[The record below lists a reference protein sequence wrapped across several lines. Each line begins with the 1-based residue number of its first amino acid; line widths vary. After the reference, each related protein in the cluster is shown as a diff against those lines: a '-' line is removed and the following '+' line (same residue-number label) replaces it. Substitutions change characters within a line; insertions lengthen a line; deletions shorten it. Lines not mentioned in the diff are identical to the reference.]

1 MTLTRHPG
9 RAAYIA
15 CLGWCAATCVGLCLW
30 PTSQVLAQTPGDNGA
45 YVEKIRPL
53 LNQHCVACHGALKQ
67 EGGLR
72 LDASQ
77 LIRAGGDTGAIIDR
91 DAPNDSLILQR
102 ITADDDDR
110 MPPQGEGERLSEDQ
124 VQAIRSWITAGAVAP
139 DREEYVEDP
148 LAFWSYQPIEKLAI
162 PFNASGIRNGRASRN
177 PIDQFL
183 AAKYDEKGL
192 VANVEAAPDILLRRL
207 YIDLIGVPPTA
218 DELERALADRS
229 PHAYERIVDRLL
241 ADPRYGERWGRHWMD
256 VWRYSDWYGSRGGN
270 EIRYSQRH
278 IWRWRDWIVRSLN
291 ENKGYDQMIVEM
303 LAADELQPYNPDNV
317 VATGYIGRNWYKFD
331 RNVWMRELVE
341 HTAMGFMSV
350 SLKCARCHD
359 HKYDPISQ
367 LDYYRFRAF
376 FEPHDLRI
384 DPVSAT
390 TKTVKDAKL
399 GQVPADGLARVFDG
413 DVAAPTYLFSR
424 GDDRYPVKD
433 NPLSPGVPAALGN
446 AELNIERVSL
456 PLPNY
461 FPALR
466 EKLVKDYLEQA
477 DGQIRVATGELV
489 ALDAS
494 ISRLTK
500 DESAGEPLDKSA
512 AFLSDEFDGKQE
524 TLWEPVAGNWHYQ
537 NDHLVQTEVGSF
549 LTTCTRAEHPRD
561 FQARIRY
568 KHRAE
573 GDTRSVGFAFDVVE
587 RQSWQAIYTHPKKA
601 TSAVQAFHREGGRE
615 FYPPEG
621 IVKHPIEI
629 DQWLT
634 IDIVAQGQQLNVWVD
649 GQLRIA
655 YRIPTARRDGRF
667 ALWTHRGAAEFDSLI
682 IEELDKTWGL
692 AAQSATDNKWSPF
705 RTRTPENR
713 EILLKQLQDA
723 RQIAERN
730 ILVAKLE
737 RESLEARIRAD
748 RATADGA
755 TAATQADTKNDAAHL
770 AKLAAAA
777 ERRATIQRNQVA
789 VLQAELELKGLLENE
804 APSADTQRKEI
815 QKRIDIARA
824 AIAAAEKAELEG
836 ATTFTSIGKVYPR
849 HSSGRRLALAKWI
862 VDHRN
867 PRTSRVAINHIWRHH
882 FGQPLVG
889 MTNDFG
895 LRSKRPLHRDLLDW
909 LANELVVHN
918 WDMKS
923 IHRLIVTSQAYR
935 LDSSD
940 GSHPT
945 NVIRDPNNEYLWRM
959 NSQRMEAE
967 VVRDSVL
974 HLAGNL
980 DHRLGGPEIDEKLG
994 QTTPRRSLY
1003 FRITPNEQ
1011 MPFLMLFD
1019 MANPDQCYERAVS
1032 VVPQQALALTN
1043 SPLALA
1049 QARLLARRIDAEHKH
1064 AAEFVETSFRHVL
1077 GRSPSISE
1085 AKRCRLF
1092 LEASEKLLA
1101 AEASTT
1107 FPNAKVNVRGSDE
1120 PKLRARENLVHVL
1133 FCHNDFLTIR

>member
-1 MTLTRHPG
+1 MWIGHSFWATEQAFAQENG
-9 RAAYIA
+9 QGDSAAY
-15 CLGWCAATCVGLCLW
+15 T
-30 PTSQVLAQTPGDNGA
+30 
-45 YVEKIRPL
+45 EKIRPL

-77 LIRAGGDTGAIIDR
+77 LIRVGGDSGAIIDR
-91 DAPNDSLILQR
+91 DAPAESLILHR
-102 ITADDDDR
+102 ITASDDDR
-110 MPPQGEGERLSEDQ
+110 MPPQGEGERLSADQ

-139 DREEYVEDP
+139 DREDFVEDP
-148 LAFWSYQPIEKLAI
+148 LAFWSYQPIGKLTI
-162 PFNASGIRNGRASRN
+162 PFDASGTRTNNRASHN

-183 AAKYDEKGL
+183 AAKYHENAL

-207 YIDLIGVPPTA
+207 YVDLVGVPPTVE
-218 DELERALADRS
+218 ELERFLAVRS
-229 PHAYERIVDRLL
+229 PNAYERIVDRLL

-291 ENKGYDQMIVEM
+291 QNKGYDQMIVEM
-303 LAADELQPYNPDNV
+303 LAADELQPYDSDNV
-317 VATGYIGRNWYKFD
+317 MATGYIGRNWYKFD

-367 LDYYRFRAF
+367 QDYYRFRAF

-399 GQVPADGLARVFDG
+399 GEVPADGLARVFDG

-433 NPLSPGVPAALGN
+433 NPLSPGVPAAFGN
-446 AELNIERVSL
+446 AELNIEPVSL
-456 PLPNY
+456 PLANY
-461 FPALR
+461 FPALQG
-466 EKLVKDYLEQA
+466 KLVKDYLEKA
-477 DGQIRVATGELV
+477 NGQIRDATRELAAV
-489 ALDAS
+489 DAS

-500 DESAGEPLDKSA
+500 EESAGEAPLDA
-512 AFLSDEFDGKQE
+512 DADAVFLSDAFDGKQE

-537 NDHLVQTEVGSF
+537 NDHLFQTEVGTF
-549 LTTCTRAEHPRD
+549 LTIRTRASHPRD

-568 KHRAE
+568 KHRPE
-573 GDTRSVGFAFDVVE
+573 GDTRSVGFSFDVVE
-587 RQSWQAIYTHPKKA
+587 QQSWQAIYTYPTKGS
-601 TSAVQAFHREGGRE
+601 SAVQAFHREGGRE
-615 FYPPEG
+615 FYPAEG
-621 IVKHPIEI
+621 VVKHPIEI

-649 GQLRIA
+649 DQLRIA
-655 YRIPTARRDGRF
+655 YRIPTVRRDGRF
-667 ALWTHRGAAEFDSLI
+667 ALWTHRGAAEFDSLT
-682 IEELDKTWGL
+682 IEKLDKTWGS
-692 AAQSATDNKWSPF
+692 AARSASDNKWSPF

-713 EILLKQLQDA
+713 KILVEQLQGA
-723 RQIAERN
+723 RQIVERT
-730 ILVAKLE
+730 IQVAKLE
-737 RESLEARIRAD
+737 KESLDARIRAD
-748 RATADGA
+748 RATAMQ
-755 TAATQADTKNDAAHL
+755 AATPAADTKTDAASL
-770 AKLAAAA
+770 SKLAAAA
-777 ERRATIQRNQVA
+777 ERRATIARNQVA
-789 VLQAELELKGLLENE
+789 VMQAELDLKELLKSV
-804 APSADTQRKEI
+804 APSTDAQRKEI
-815 QKRIDIARA
+815 QKRIDVARA
-824 AIAAAEKAELEG
+824 AIAAAEKAERDG
-836 ATTFTSIGKVYPR
+836 ATVFTSIGKMYPR

-862 VDHRN
+862 VDRQN

-882 FGQPLVG
+882 FGQPLVE

-895 LRSKRPLHRDLLDW
+895 LRSKRPPVHKDLLDW
-909 LANELVVHN
+909 LANELVVHD

-935 LDSSD
+935 MDSSD
-940 GSHPT
+940 GSHLT

-959 NSQRMEAE
+959 NSKRMEAE
-967 VVRDSVL
+967 VVRDSIL

-980 DHRLGGPEIDEKLG
+980 NHCMGGPEIDEKLG

-1049 QARLLARRIDAEHKH
+1049 QARLLARRIDDQHKRP
-1064 AAEFVETSFRHVL
+1064 AEFVETSFRHVL
-1077 GRSPSISE
+1077 GRSPSPSE
-1085 AKRCRLF
+1085 AERCHLF
-1092 LEASEKLLA
+1092 LETNEKLLA
-1101 AEASTT
+1101 GRQASAT
-1107 FPNAKVNVRGSDE
+1107 FPTAKVDVLGSDE

-1133 FCHNDFLTIR
+1133 FCHNEFVTIR